1 MVRIVFRIVI
11 SIFVCRR
18 NRGLRL
24 LHLQSPLIGR
34 AVAAIAP
41 RSCNLALLQ
50 LLFIPTAYRE
60 AAFIVGRIAS
70 LNGVA
75 EHESEEDNEQLI
87 TEVVVNV

>member
-1 MVRIVFRIVI
+1 
-11 SIFVCRR
+11 
-18 NRGLRL
+18 
-24 LHLQSPLIGR
+24 
-34 AVAAIAP
+34 
-41 RSCNLALLQ
+41 LLQ